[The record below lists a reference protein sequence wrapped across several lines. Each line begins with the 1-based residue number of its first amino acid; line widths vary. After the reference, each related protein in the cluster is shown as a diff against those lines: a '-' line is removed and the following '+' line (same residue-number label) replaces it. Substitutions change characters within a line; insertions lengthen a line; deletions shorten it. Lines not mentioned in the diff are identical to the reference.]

1 MENAFVIRE
10 ARLDDE
16 AVIKRLVRAAN
27 LDPLSLHWENF
38 LVAESAGR
46 IVGVGQ
52 VKPFPNARELGSLV
66 VLPSHRGR
74 GIGSA
79 IVRAL
84 IARESGDIY
93 LLCRHPL
100 ESYYAQFGFHR
111 AGFRETRGVVQ
122 AKLLFAQIFR
132 LFGARVIAMK
142 RENPGAG

>member
-1 MENAFVIRE
+1 MIRE
-10 ARLDDE
+10 ARHTDE
-16 AVIKRLVRAAN
+16 VVIKRLVRAAN

-38 LVAESAGR
+38 LAAESAGR

-84 IARESGDIY
+84 IARESADVF
-93 LLCRHPL
+93 LLCRYRL
-100 ESYYAQFGFHR
+100 ESYYARFGFR
-111 AGFRETRGVVQ
+111 RIGFRQTRGVVR
-122 AKLLFAQIFR
+122 AKFLFAQVFR
-132 LFGARVIAMK
+132 LFGARVIVMK
-142 RENPGAG
+142 LENPCEGCEA